1 MASLS
6 RYLLRLFTFEAMA
19 LFAVAFVLLFL
30 IQCLALFSVVGDRG
44 QSLLTLLGQAT
55 LAMTSM
61 GIVVLYVCL
70 GIGMGRA
77 LRGLQERAEL
87 QVIHVS
93 MLAGSLMRAVLIFG
107 TVGGAILLVLTHVI
121 DPLSARATNTWAA
134 SIAADLVSRSMV
146 PHRFTE
152 VVDGV
157 SFIIG
162 SRDAEGQI
170 TDFFA
175 DDTRNPESRRTYFAQ
190 TAVITRDEQGYVLRM
205 YDGAIQQL
213 SREKRISQVAFTR
226 YDLALDQLTEDVK
239 ATSGLSVVGTIEIVQ
254 EALATGKWS
263 KAQIETLTQR
273 SVEGLRVLA
282 MCLFVASLTVFP
294 TGNRRR
300 RFAIPMEVAVL
311 AAAFIER
318 GISSYAPL
326 PGPIDIVA
334 GPAVLALVALFTL
347 VIRFRVFIPLRVRRP
362 A

>member
-1 MASLS
+1 
-6 RYLLRLFTFEAMA
+6 MA
-19 LFAVAFVLLFL
+19 LLAVAFALLFL

-44 QSLLTLLGQAT
+44 QSLLTLLGQAA

-70 GIGMGRA
+70 AIGMGRA
-77 LRGLQERAEL
+77 LRGLQDRAEL

-93 MLAGSLMRAVLIFG
+93 TLAGSLMRAVLIFG
-107 TVGGAILLVLTHVI
+107 TAGGAILLILTHLI
-121 DPLSARATNTWAA
+121 DPLSARATNNWSA

-152 VVDGV
+152 VVEGV

-190 TAVITRDEQGYVLRM
+190 TAVITRDEQGYILRM

-213 SREKRISQVAFTR
+213 SRDKRISQVSFTR
-226 YDLALDQLTEDVK
+226 YDLAMDELTEDIK
-239 ATSGLSVVGTIEIVQ
+239 TNSGLSAATTIEIVQ
-254 EALATGKWS
+254 EALAAGKWS
-263 KAQIETLTQR
+263 KAQIAALTQR
-273 SVEGLRVLA
+273 SVEGLRVIA
-282 MCLFVASLTVFP
+282 ICLFVAALAMFP
-294 TGNRRR
+294 TGNRHR
-300 RFAIPMEVAVL
+300 RFAIPMEIAVL
-311 AAAFIER
+311 AAAFVER

-326 PGPIDIVA
+326 PEPIDTVA
-334 GPAVLALVALFTL
+334 GPAALALFALFIL
-347 VIRFRVFIPLRVRRP
+347 AVRFRVFIPLRVRRP